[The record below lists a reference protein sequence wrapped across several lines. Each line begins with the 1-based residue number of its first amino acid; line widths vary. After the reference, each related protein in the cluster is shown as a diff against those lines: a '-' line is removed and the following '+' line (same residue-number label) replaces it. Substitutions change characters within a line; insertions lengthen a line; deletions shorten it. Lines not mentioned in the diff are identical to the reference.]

1 VNMRR
6 LVLGESG
13 AAPALVLAG
22 MALVVAFIVTAAPL
36 ALASAGNRATRQA
49 LGQAPSV
56 DSGAQFSADMPAG
69 ASGAVLGAALDRRL
83 GNAFGALLPFRR
95 QFPAG
100 RSWAGVSV
108 PALPALN
115 AAPSAVASGPPIVE
129 LDYRSALAANS
140 ALVAGSYPSGPGP
153 ESRGRS
159 GHPTRITLT
168 IAVTQATAARFS
180 MRVGSRLDLGNA
192 FSGGPAIWLRVTGI
206 VRPVAPAS
214 AFWQFEPALAGP
226 LMEGSSQHPFWQGAM
241 FTGPGDLP
249 ALARAY
255 SFDAEQATWFFP
267 LSTDLT
273 TQQVP
278 RLEAGLA
285 RLAASAAPRN
295 AETAA
300 HADALQN
307 TAVTTGLTSGLAL
320 FTAQWQSVAGADS
333 LLVVGLFAAGLVLLL
348 VCCGMAAQAYGPE
361 LALLRARGCGVVQ
374 LAGRMLARSACVTLL
389 PAAAGVALA
398 IVVVPGQLSRTAV
411 VLTGLIAATA
421 ILGTPLLCVAAH
433 RRLRP
438 GGGGRSGSDLAVG
451 RPSVR
456 RITGEVA
463 VLLVACA
470 VLADLRLRGGGV
482 GAGVVTPGVAGGGIS
497 ASTGVYLSASAVLVA
512 AAVGVI
518 VNRIYRSP
526 LRALARMSSARR
538 GPVGAVGLARAA
550 ALSARA
556 VLPAL
561 ALMLTLTLAAFSVM
575 TGVSIAAGQAAASWA
590 EVGGDATIS
599 VAGSAAAI
607 SAGQRP
613 VVTAADLRAIERV
626 PGVLHAT
633 AIYTAHRLG
642 SLSVNLHYGSS
653 TSPPLGIAVVSP
665 ASYAALSAG
674 TPWPHFPA
682 SRLARPVPGSG
693 GAVPILASPGAA
705 ASAAGRPGSS
715 GTIQLEFSGIGLPVR
730 IVGTI
735 ASTAA
740 VPQGGDFV
748 VLPGWAEPRLP
759 SLPKPSTI
767 LLTGSAISASA
778 LRATVHRVLPGSHVI
793 VRRQVLNALAAVPAL
808 HMSDELYLIG
818 AMAAGL
824 LSALAVLFA
833 LGASARSR
841 AWMVTRLGAM
851 GMSRR
856 QSVWLGLTDAIPL
869 CCVAAI
875 GTVASCWLLAM
886 IDGPVLGLG
895 VFTGSAVP
903 VPLRLTWPALVI
915 PVAGV
920 AILALIFL
928 VIDGIAA
935 GRRHLGAALRVEEAG

>member
-1 VNMRR
+1 MRR

-36 ALASAGNRATRQA
+36 ALASEGNRATRQA
-49 LGQAPSV
+49 LGQVPSV
-56 DSGAQFSADMPAG
+56 DVGAQFAADMPAG
-69 ASGAVLGAALDRRL
+69 ASGAVLTDALDRRL
-83 GNAFGALLPFRR
+83 STAFGAVLPFRR

-115 AAPSAVASGPPIVE
+115 AAPSAVATGPPIVE
-129 LDYRSALAANS
+129 VDYRSALAANS
-140 ALVAGSYPSGPGP
+140 VLVAGSYPDGPGP
-153 ESRGRS
+153 QRPGRS
-159 GHPTRITLT
+159 GHPGQITLT
-168 IAVTQATAARFS
+168 IAATQATAARFS
-180 MRVGSRLDLGNA
+180 MRVGSRLDLGSA
-192 FSGGPAIWLRVTGI
+192 YGGGPAIWLRVTGI

-214 AFWQFEPALAGP
+214 AFWQFEPALAVP
-226 LMEGSSQHPFWQGAM
+226 VMEGPADDPYWQGA
-241 FTGPGDLP
+241 FFIGPGDLP
-249 ALARAY
+249 AMARAY

-267 LSTDLT
+267 LRTDLT

-295 AETAA
+295 AELAA
-300 HADALQN
+300 RAGALQN
-307 TAVTTGLTSGLAL
+307 TTVTSGLTSGLAL

-333 LLVVGLFAAGLVLLL
+333 LLVVGLFASGLVLLL

-361 LALLRARGCGVVQ
+361 LALLRARGCGVAQ
-374 LAGRMLARSACVTLL
+374 LAGRVLARSACITLL
-389 PAAAGVALA
+389 PATAGVALA
-398 IVVVPGQLSRTAV
+398 IAVVPGQLSMTAI

-421 ILGTPLLCVAAH
+421 ILGTPVLCVAAH

-451 RPSVR
+451 RPSAR
-456 RITGEVA
+456 RITGEIA

-470 VLADLRLRGGGV
+470 VLADLRLRGGA

-550 ALSARA
+550 ALSTRA

-575 TGVSIAAGQAAASWA
+575 TGASIAAGQAAASWA
-590 EVGGDATIS
+590 EVGGDASIS

-613 VVTAADLRAIERV
+613 LVTAADLRAIERV

-642 SLSVNLHYGSS
+642 SLSVNLHYGST

-682 SRLARPVPGSG
+682 SRLERPVPGSG

-705 ASAAGRPGSS
+705 DSAARRPGSS
-715 GTIQLEFSGIGLPVR
+715 GAIQLEFSGIGLPVR

-740 VPQGGDFV
+740 VPEGGDFV
-748 VLPGWAEPRLP
+748 ILPGWAAPRLP

-767 LLTGSAISASA
+767 LLTGAAINAGA
-778 LRATVHRVLPGSHVI
+778 LRATVRRVLPGSRVI

-808 HMSDELYLIG
+808 HMSAELYLIG
-818 AMAAGL
+818 AVAAAL

-856 QSVWLGLTDAIPL
+856 QSLWLGLTDAIPL

-875 GTVASCWLLAM
+875 GTVASCWLLAV

-903 VPLRLTWPALVI
+903 VPLRPAWPALVI

-920 AILALIFL
+920 AVLALAFL

-935 GRRHLGAALRVEEAG
+935 GRRQLGAALRVEEAG

>member
-1 VNMRR
+1 MRR

-56 DSGAQFSADMPAG
+56 DAGAQFAADMPAG
-69 ASGAVLGAALDRRL
+69 ASGAVLSAALDRRV
-83 GNAFGALLPFRR
+83 GSAFGALLPFRR

-108 PALPALN
+108 PVLTALN
-115 AAPSAVASGPPIVE
+115 AAPSAVASAPPIVE
-129 LDYRSALAANS
+129 VDYRSALSGNS
-140 ALVAGSYPSGPGP
+140 VLVAGSYPAAPGASSP
-153 ESRGRS
+153 AGR
-159 GHPTRITLT
+159 GHPGRIILT
-168 IAVTQATAARFS
+168 VAATQATAARFS
-180 MRVGSRLDLGNA
+180 MRVGSQLDIGTA

-214 AFWQFEPALAGP
+214 AFWQFEPVLAVP
-226 LMEGSSQHPFWQGAM
+226 AMEGPAANPYWQGAF

-249 ALARAY
+249 AMARAY
-255 SFDAEQATWFFP
+255 SFDAEQAVWFFP
-267 LSTDLT
+267 LHTDLT

-278 RLEAGLA
+278 RLEADLA

-295 AETAA
+295 AELAA
-300 HADALQN
+300 HAGALQN

-348 VCCGMAAQAYGPE
+348 VCCGMAALAYGPE
-361 LALLRARGCGVVQ
+361 LALLRARGCGTAQ
-374 LAGRMLARSACVTLL
+374 PAGRVLARSACITLL

-398 IVVVPGQLSRTAV
+398 IAVVPGQLSTTAV
-411 VLTGLIAATA
+411 VLAGLITATA
-421 ILGTPLLCVAAH
+421 ILGTPVLCVVAH
-433 RRLRP
+433 RRMRP
-438 GGGGRSGSDLAVG
+438 GGGGSRSGSDLAVG
-451 RPSVR
+451 RPSAR
-456 RITGEVA
+456 RITGEIA

-470 VLADLRLRGGGV
+470 VLADLRLRGGA

-497 ASTGVYLSASAVLVA
+497 ASTGAYLSASAVLVA

-518 VNRIYRSP
+518 VNRIYRTP

-575 TGVSIAAGQAAASWA
+575 TGASIAAGQAAASWA
-590 EVGGDATIS
+590 EVGGDASIS

-613 VVTAADLRAIERV
+613 LVTAADLRAIERV

-642 SLSVNLHYGSS
+642 SLSVNLHSGSS

-674 TPWPHFPA
+674 TPWPNFPA
-682 SRLARPVPGSG
+682 SRLERAVPGSG

-705 ASAAGRPGSS
+705 DTAAGRPGSS
-715 GTIQLEFSGIGLPVR
+715 STIRLEFSGIGLPVR

-740 VPQGGDFV
+740 APEGGDFV
-748 VLPGWAEPRLP
+748 VLPGWAALRLP

-767 LLTGSAISASA
+767 LLIGSAINANA
-778 LRATVHRVLPGSHVI
+778 LRATVRRVLPGSRVI
-793 VRRQVLNALAAVPAL
+793 MRRQVLNALAAVPAL
-808 HMSDELYLIG
+808 HMSAELYLIG
-818 AMAAGL
+818 ALAAAL

-856 QSVWLGLTDAIPL
+856 QSLWLGLTDAIPL

-875 GTVASCWLLAM
+875 GTVASCWLLAV

-903 VPLRLTWPALVI
+903 VPLRPAWPALVI

-920 AILALIFL
+920 AVLALAFL

-935 GRRHLGAALRVEEAG
+935 GRRQLGAALRVEEAG